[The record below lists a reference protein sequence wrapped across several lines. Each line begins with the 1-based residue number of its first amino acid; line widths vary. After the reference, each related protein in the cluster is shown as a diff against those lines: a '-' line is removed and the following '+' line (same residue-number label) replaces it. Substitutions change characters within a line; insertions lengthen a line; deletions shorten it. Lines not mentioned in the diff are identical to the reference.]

1 MTEICGQCANY
12 WARPF
17 NENVCILTGK
27 VVPHL
32 ARKECFIPRD
42 NTTNQIKENTMEKTT
57 KVCKEC
63 GRELPIEQFRV
74 NPKSADGH
82 LHTCYDCMK
91 KKAKAKADAETE
103 ELVEKIFGKKNSMDG
118 ITTELEE
125 RNYDIK
131 PFSPKLSSFE
141 DVELVEEL
149 RLRGW
154 DVKCSRTIE
163 L

>member
-1 MTEICGQCANY
+1 MSEICGHCANY

-32 ARKECFIPRD
+32 AHKECFTPRD
-42 NTTNQIKENTMEKTT
+42 NTTNQINNTMEKTT

-63 GRELPIEQFRV
+63 GRELPIEQFRA
-74 NPKSADGH
+74 NPRCKDGH
-82 LHTCYDCMK
+82 LDTCNDCMK
-91 KKAKAKADAETE
+91 G
-103 ELVEKIFGKKNSMDG
+103 KITKGIQGKKNRSLDG
-118 ITTELEE
+118 LSLELEE
-125 RNYDIK
+125 IDHDIK
-131 PFSPKLSSFE
+131 PSSPKLSSFE
-141 DVELVEEL
+141 DYELVEEL